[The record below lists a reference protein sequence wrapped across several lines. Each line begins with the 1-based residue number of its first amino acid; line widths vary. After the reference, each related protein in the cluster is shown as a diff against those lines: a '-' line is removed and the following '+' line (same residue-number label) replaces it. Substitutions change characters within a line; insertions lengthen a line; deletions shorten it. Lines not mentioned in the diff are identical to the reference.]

1 MPKLFVNVDHIATL
15 REARKTVEPDP
26 IHAAILAENAGAEGI
41 TAHLREDRRHIQDK
55 DLCLLRKTIKTKF
68 NLEMAATQEIINIAK
83 DIKPDFV
90 TFVPEKRQE
99 ITTESGLKVSQNT
112 DKLERSMSILQK
124 EGIGVSLFVD
134 PNIDE
139 IQTCYKLGTDSV
151 EINTGRYSL
160 AKETDEIDVEFE
172 KILKSVNFASN
183 LGLKVNAGH
192 GLNYKN
198 VKKITEINGISE
210 FNIGHNIIARAIFI
224 GLEKAVKEM
233 IALIKGGEIWD

>member
-26 IHAAILAENAGAEGI
+26 IHAAVLAENAGAEGI

-55 DLCLLRKTIKTKF
+55 DLYLLRKTIKTKL

-151 EINTGRYSL
+151 EINTGRYSE
-160 AKETDEIDVEFE
+160 AEEPD
-172 KILKSVNFASN
+172 
-183 LGLKVNAGH
+183 
-192 GLNYKN
+192 
-198 VKKITEINGISE
+198 
-210 FNIGHNIIARAIFI
+210 
-224 GLEKAVKEM
+224 
-233 IALIKGGEIWD
+233 